1 MAIVR
6 AGKDYVMC
14 KVTDSQTD
22 HFYAQFNILMKI
34 KTEKN
39 LLHQLINEDLPPL
52 EATVHMY

>member
-1 MAIVR
+1 
-6 AGKDYVMC
+6 MC
-14 KVTDSQTD
+14 KVTDSQAD